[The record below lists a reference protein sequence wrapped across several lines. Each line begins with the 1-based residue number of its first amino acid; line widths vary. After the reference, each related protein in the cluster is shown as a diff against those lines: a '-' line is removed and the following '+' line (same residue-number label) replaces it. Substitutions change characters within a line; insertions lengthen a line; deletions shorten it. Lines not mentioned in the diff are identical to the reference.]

1 MMNWQFNWYGWSFK
15 VAIVACIIH
24 LATAIIAGYQGSNK
38 YEEEEEENPFHFFFS
53 RCLYDMYDYERAHEE
68 LETRSTLKF
77 PPLPMYQSRPSS
89 ERALSSNG
97 GSKTQLHQYA

>member
-38 YEEEEEENPFHFFFS
+38 YEDEENPLHFYLLFFF
-53 RCLYDMYDYERAHEE
+53 L
-68 LETRSTLKF
+68 
-77 PPLPMYQSRPSS
+77 
-89 ERALSSNG
+89 
-97 GSKTQLHQYA
+97 